1 MEKTPKK
8 FLTKNILL
16 IIAII
21 YLLLPIDLIPDSIP
35 VFGNLDDTA
44 FFVIALIKNYVDWKK
59 SEGDK
64 EEDVQEG
71 EIVR

>member
-1 MEKTPKK
+1 M
-8 FLTKNILL
+8 
-16 IIAII
+16 
-21 YLLLPIDLIPDSIP
+21 PIDLIPDSIP

-44 FFVIALIKNYVDWKK
+44 FFIIALIKNYVDWKK